1 MTKKQ
6 EKETKEELVLPKLDI
21 ELHSCA
27 IVIKKNDK
35 GIASYIYS
43 NIDGEADKQVALIT
57 RGLFEMLN
65 VDIET
70 VFKMGWEAYQR
81 DIQQIEADVGDSEY
95 VTVTEDK
102 PSP

>member
-6 EKETKEELVLPKLDI
+6 ETEATEEEFKIPKMDPESLLP
-21 ELHSCA
+21 HSCT
-27 IVIKKNDK
+27 IVIQKNDK

-43 NIDGEADKQVALIT
+43 NIDGEADKEAALIA
-57 RGLFEMLN
+57 RGLFEMLQ

-81 DIQQIEADVGDSEY
+81 DISQIEADEGDSEY
-95 VTVTEDK
+95 VTTTED
-102 PSP
+102 